1 MTITEALRTH
11 LLGDPAIAALVVA
24 RCYPLRLPQKT
35 VLPAIV
41 LMLISD
47 PRPGHLRGVSGL
59 ATARY
64 QVDAYAQ
71 TYDGA
76 TELGGLCRQRLDGF
90 AGEWTDGGSPPVV
103 VYAKVFY
110 DTGQDRFEKDI
121 LGGLPR
127 HSADYLIH
135 HSTAGGTL

>member
-11 LLGDPAIAALVVA
+11 LLGDAAIAALVGA
-24 RCYPLRLPQKT
+24 RIYPLRLPQKVT
-35 VLPAIV
+35 MPAIV
-41 LMLISD
+41 LSLISD
-47 PRPGHLRGVSGL
+47 PRPGHLRGVAGM
-59 ATARY
+59 ARARY
-64 QVDAYAQ
+64 QVDAWAQ

-76 TELGGLCRQRLDGF
+76 TQLGGLCRQRLNGF

-110 DTGQDRFEKDI
+110 DTGQDRFETEI
-121 LGGLPR
+121 LGGLAR
-127 HSADYLIH
+127 HSADYLIF

>member
-11 LLGDPAIAALVVA
+11 LLADAAIAALVGT
-24 RCYPLRLPQKT
+24 RCYPLRLPQKVT
-35 VLPAIV
+35 MPAIV
-41 LMLISD
+41 LSLISGG
-47 PRPGHLRGVSGL
+47 RPGHLRGVGGL
-59 ATARY
+59 ARARY
-64 QVDAYAQ
+64 QLDSWAQ

-76 TELGGLCRQRLDGF
+76 TALAAVCRQRLDGF
-90 AGEWTDGGSPPVV
+90 AGEWTDGGSPAVV

-110 DTGQDRFEKDI
+110 DTGQDRFETEI
-121 LGGLPR
+121 LGGLAR